1 MGKIEISK
9 GNRRGS
15 LGQIKRNKKNELK
28 CNKRHFSSF
37 FLSTRN
43 DRAKTLRF
51 VHVMVICSTSCI
63 CEVPVIS
70 HALT

>member
-28 CNKRHFSSF
+28 CNKKHFSSF

-43 DRAKTLRF
+43 DREKMFHF
-51 VHVMVICSTSCI
+51 VLVMVICSTSCI
-63 CEVPVIS
+63 CEGLVV
-70 HALT
+70 LK

>member
-15 LGQIKRNKKNELK
+15 LGPIKRNKKNELK

-37 FLSTRN
+37 FYLQETIEQNASFYFCN
-43 DRAKTLRF
+43 GYL
-51 VHVMVICSTSCI
+51 
-63 CEVPVIS
+63 
-70 HALT
+70 

>member
-28 CNKRHFSSF
+28 CNKRHFSPF

-43 DRAKTLRF
+43 DRAKTLHF
-51 VHVMVICSTSCI
+51 IFVMVICSISCI

>member
-37 FLSTRN
+37 FYLQETIEQKHFILFLSWLFVAFLAF
-43 DRAKTLRF
+43 AK
-51 VHVMVICSTSCI
+51 SQ
-63 CEVPVIS
+63 
-70 HALT
+70 